1 MHMIPI
7 NLSVVVFI
15 SRSPFGRGHLPQGR
29 RTLARRAGPGSI
41 SALSTSLVFPAHAG
55 VGG

>member
-29 RTLARRAGPGSI
+29 RALSRRTGPGSI
-41 SALSTSLVFPAHAG
+41 LALTTSLVFPAHAG